1 MKQLKRLKYITL
13 GVCLGFLF
21 GFFAAFRLTFN
32 QLITKVQAVVG
43 TLNTS
48 ATSQTA
54 TGDITGQKFVD
65 VGSASYFIDPNA
77 TGNSLI
83 VAGSVGIGTTSP
95 VSSFH
100 VTGRS
105 AFGNNVTTDYTW
117 MSIQADQSNSGNDT
131 YRGFRQY
138 LTQTAGGNTNPI
150 IAIDGACYYT
160 AASGNLSGCRAGSFT
175 SAKSSTGTMTNLI
188 GVEGIS
194 WIENTGTVTTAIL
207 GDFYNYA
214 FTTAGAAA
222 TVTTGYGVHAGVR
235 KQGAGAGDATVST
248 GYGVYI
254 DNVDATTNY
263 GLYQADATADNYFAS
278 NVGIGTTTPG
288 AKLEVAGQV
297 KITGG
302 TPGAGKVLTSDAN
315 GLATWET
322 AGSSYRTL
330 VTLGSDV
337 GSSASTAFQDITGL
351 SFAVTA
357 GTWYRFQAT
366 IMYTASATNIGS
378 RWAVNGPANPT
389 KLAYYARW
397 STGASAIA
405 DTNANSY
412 DAGSDSTTSF
422 STAGNISTIFGQ
434 IKPSA
439 DGTFILR
446 FAPETATANGIV
458 VQAGSTLEYW

>member
-1 MKQLKRLKYITL
+1 MKKLKQFKYITL

-48 ATSQTA
+48 STSQTA

-83 VAGSVGIGTTSP
+83 VAGNVGIGTTNP
-95 VSSFH
+95 VNQLH
-100 VTGRS
+100 VNGRS
-105 AFGNNVTTDYTW
+105 AFGNNVTADYTFIN
-117 MSIQADQSNSGNDT
+117 IQAGQTNSGNDS

-138 LTQTAGGNTNPI
+138 LTQSASGNVNPI

-160 AASGNLSGCRAGSFT
+160 AASGTLEGCRGADYSVFLNGSGT
-175 SAKSSTGTMTNLI
+175 ITNAKAISTNFGTDIATN
-188 GVEGIS
+188 
-194 WIENTGTVTTAIL
+194 NGTITNAYL
-207 GDFYNYA
+207 GDFENYA
-214 FTTAGAAA
+214 FAHSSGTVNITNAYGVRAGVKKNAGGATTIN
-222 TVTTGYGVHAGVR
+222 TGYGL
-235 KQGAGAGDATVST
+235 
-248 GYGVYI
+248 YI
-254 DNVDATTNY
+254 SNVDATTNY
-263 GLYQADATADNYFAS
+263 GLYQADSTADNYFS
-278 NVGIGTTTPG
+278 GNVGIGTTTPG
-288 AKLEVAGQV
+288 TKLEVAGQV

-330 VTLGSDV
+330 VTLGADV

-366 IMYTASATNIGS
+366 IMYTASATTIGS

-397 STGASAIA
+397 ATTATGIQ
-405 DTNANSY
+405 DINANAY
-412 DAGSDSTTSF
+412 DAGSASSA
-422 STAGNISTIFGQ
+422 SLTAGNIATIFGQ